1 MMQKLC
7 KIISY
12 IFHPA
17 IMPAVGYLLF
27 FFLLSSESFGR
38 RQILLLSLIFLGTF
52 VVPAFFLLT
61 LRYTGLISSLNVN
74 NRKER
79 TIPFMFTTIFYTL
92 LAYLMVQKVG
102 YDIQVILLTGGV
114 ALSMCL
120 TTLVTL
126 FHKTSV
132 HTIGISGLLGF
143 LFGFQAANTSLELL
157 LPIVILFFLTG
168 VVMSSR
174 LYLEAH
180 TPNEVWS
187 GFLIGFGTCFGV
199 VAMVL
204 QNAFI

>member
-1 MMQKLC
+1 MIQKLC
-7 KIISY
+7 KLISY

-17 IMPAVGYLLF
+17 LMPVVGYLLF
-27 FFLLSSESFGR
+27 FFLLSSEPFGQ
-38 RQILLLSLIFLGTF
+38 RQILFLSLIFLGTF

-61 LRYTGLISSLNVN
+61 LRYTGFISSLTME

-79 TIPFMFTTIFYTL
+79 AVPFMFTTIFYTL
-92 LAYLMVQKVG
+92 LAYLMIKKVG
-102 YDIQVILLTGGV
+102 YEIQVVLLTGGV

-143 LFGFQAANTSLELL
+143 LFSFQVANTSLELL
-157 LPIVILFFLTG
+157 FPIVILFFLTG
-168 VVMSSR
+168 IVMSSR
-174 LYLEAH
+174 LYLKAH

-187 GFLIGFGTCFGV
+187 GFLIGFGTCFGI
-199 VAMVL
+199 VAMIL
-204 QNAFI
+204 

>member
-1 MMQKLC
+1 MIQKIC
-7 KIISY
+7 KLTSY

-17 IMPAVGYLLF
+17 LMPVVGYLLF
-27 FFLLSSESFGR
+27 FFLLSSEPFGE
-38 RQILLLSLIFLGTF
+38 RQILLLILIFLGTF

-61 LRYTGLISSLNVN
+61 LRYTGFISSLNME

-79 TIPFMFTTIFYTL
+79 AIPFLFTTIFYTL
-92 LAYLMVQKVG
+92 LAYLMIKKVG
-102 YDIQVILLTGGV
+102 YEIQVVLLTGGV

-143 LFGFQAANTSLELL
+143 LFSFQVANTSLELL
-157 LPIVILFFLTG
+157 LPIVLLFFLTG
-168 VVMSSR
+168 TVMSSR
-174 LYLEAH
+174 LYLKAH

-187 GFLIGFGTCFGV
+187 GFLIGFGTCFGI
-199 VAMVL
+199 VAL
-204 QNAFI
+204 IL